1 MNCTEFYQLMAN
13 PVRMTEKTIPELQQI
28 VMDFPFFHA
37 ARVLYLQKLA
47 VSEDIRL
54 HIELRKMAIH
64 IPDRIKLFM
73 LIERDSYID
82 PSSNPIQEISGKKPF
97 VQDTENVGQRVEDLG
112 NDNREEHLIFEPT
125 ILSSIDYTRLLED
138 DDQTTDASQPKMQHQ
153 ELIDWFIQNEQTR
166 KNSRIL
172 KEPEK
177 TDSDS
182 DEIIMEPDH
191 WDNTLE
197 NSYFTETLANI
208 YIKQKRYDKALEIIK
223 RLSLKYPKKNI
234 YFADQLEFLEKLIIN
249 VKNNN
254 K

>member
-1 MNCTEFYQLMAN
+1 MTCAEFYQLMAD
-13 PVRMTEKTIPELQQI
+13 PVRLTEKTIPDLQQI
-28 VMDFPFFHA
+28 VMDFPYFHA
-37 ARVLYLQKLA
+37 ARMLYLQKLA
-47 VSEDIRL
+47 VAGDIRL
-54 HIELRKMAIH
+54 NVELKKMAIH
-64 IPDRIKLFM
+64 IPDRIKLYM
-73 LIERDSYID
+73 HIEHDS
-82 PSSNPIQEISGKKPF
+82 SFNQIQVATDNKVVIQDAESAERRVDDFGNASREQHF
-97 VQDTENVGQRVEDLG
+97 VLETTALASV
-112 NDNREEHLIFEPT
+112 
-125 ILSSIDYTRLLED
+125 DYTRLLED
-138 DDQTTDASQPKMQHQ
+138 DYQTVDSSQPKMQHQ

-166 KNSRIL
+166 RHSRIL

-177 TDSDS
+177 TDNDF
-182 DEIIMEPDH
+182 DEIIKVPDN
-191 WDNTLE
+191 WESTLE